1 MLTAIR
7 GRCSKTSLG
16 FTLQQSSQT
25 LNRALSDGHIPV
37 IHLRTPELGCIH
49 YQLND
54 YPPSL
59 LDDRRAAFPPSLSII
74 IAVFYATSVG
84 IYLRDGSGKKEHCEE
99 TEMCLYQC
107 TDLGTCWYH
116 LIYDIL
122 LHEAKRDAVFKAEKI
137 LFFR

>member
-1 MLTAIR
+1 MLPVTNHFQYAPYNSTDPINLNKNSTDEQADRWIAGRCIILTAIR
-7 GRCSKTSLG
+7 GRCSKT
-16 FTLQQSSQT
+16 
-25 LNRALSDGHIPV
+25 
-37 IHLRTPELGCIH
+37 
-49 YQLND
+49 
-54 YPPSL
+54 SL

-84 IYLRDGSGKKEHCEE
+84 IYLRGGSGKKEHCEE
-99 TEMCLYQC
+99 TEMCFYQC